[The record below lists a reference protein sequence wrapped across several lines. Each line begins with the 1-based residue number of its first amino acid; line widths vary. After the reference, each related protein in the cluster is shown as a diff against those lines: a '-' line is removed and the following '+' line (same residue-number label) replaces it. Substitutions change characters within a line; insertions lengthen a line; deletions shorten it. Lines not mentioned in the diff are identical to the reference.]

1 MKYRGVEWDFLNR
14 LTDAR
19 YALDVFIKGIAR
31 QYDLPMCA
39 LYSVNINN
47 DSLELEVV
55 CGADKGEVDNVVKL
69 NQGWIG
75 KAAAIGKPLLG
86 ESKNKACGF
95 GVVVPLEV
103 NETLVGVVY
112 GMGRKKVFI
121 EDEITE
127 IKKKGEAFWVW
138 LNRLWYVESLRRREE
153 LLLNLL
159 RTARE
164 LVSQDDLSRVLNL
177 VTRQGAELLNGK
189 LCSLM
194 LLNEERS
201 ELCLRSSSSHK
212 KGIITRP
219 KLKVED
225 AVVGV
230 VVKRGRALMI
240 QNLYTHNGYPYLEV
254 SHTEKVISLLAVPLS
269 YGGEV
274 LGVLSV
280 YTSELRRF
288 ANHEV
293 DLLQGLA
300 DVSAVAVDKAKLLS
314 RLIEF
319 ENQLRQS
326 ERLSTLGL
334 LAAEVAHEIRNPL
347 MVMQMLVHGLSDGCN
362 QDQLRD
368 VQIISE
374 KMKQMNE
381 IVNQVLGLAKNAE
394 PRRDL
399 VNVKAMIERLIHF
412 VHPKFEEKDIII
424 QTEFEGELGQV
435 MLDQA
440 QIEQVLLNLILNA
453 IQAMPNGGTLRVAS
467 KIEEVEGRMMLF
479 INVEDSGVGM
489 SEEMKNKIFN
499 SFLTTKSDGL
509 GLGMAIVR
517 RIVENHHGKIEV
529 VSEKGKG
536 TLVRLIFPMMN

>member
-1 MKYRGVEWDFLNR
+1 
-14 LTDAR
+14 
-19 YALDVFIKGIAR
+19 
-31 QYDLPMCA
+31 
-39 LYSVNINN
+39 
-47 DSLELEVV
+47 
-55 CGADKGEVDNVVKL
+55 
-69 NQGWIG
+69 
-75 KAAAIGKPLLG
+75 
-86 ESKNKACGF
+86 
-95 GVVVPLEV
+95 
-103 NETLVGVVY
+103 
-112 GMGRKKVFI
+112 
-121 EDEITE
+121 
-127 IKKKGEAFWVW
+127 
-138 LNRLWYVESLRRREE
+138 
-153 LLLNLL
+153 
-159 RTARE
+159 
-164 LVSQDDLSRVLNL
+164 
-177 VTRQGAELLNGK
+177 
-189 LCSLM
+189 
-194 LLNEERS
+194 
-201 ELCLRSSSSHK
+201 
-212 KGIITRP
+212 
-219 KLKVED
+219 
-225 AVVGV
+225 
-230 VVKRGRALMI
+230 MI